1 MNKVSI
7 IFNNYYDTIKY
18 VEYLVYKLRKTN
30 NVVNDAFNFNRLPVE
45 KEDIPYSGVGIRIYN
60 DLVDT
65 GWIDV
70 RQVNTSYKDVDNTV
84 DNYSKPYYQLGNW
97 IFNFIRTESITDSE
111 GNVVPTRLFGNY
123 FVVEFNFGINTEK
136 IEFEFTDLITSKDK
150 KI

>member
-1 MNKVSI
+1 M
-7 IFNNYYDTIKY
+7 
-18 VEYLVYKLRKTN
+18 
-30 NVVNDAFNFNRLPVE
+30 PVE

-70 RQVNTSYKDVDNTV
+70 RQANTSYKDVDNTV

-97 IFNFIRTESITDSE
+97 MFNFVRTESITDSE
-111 GNVVPTRLFGNY
+111 GNVIPTRLFGNY
-123 FVVEFNFGINTEK
+123 FVVEFSFGINTEK